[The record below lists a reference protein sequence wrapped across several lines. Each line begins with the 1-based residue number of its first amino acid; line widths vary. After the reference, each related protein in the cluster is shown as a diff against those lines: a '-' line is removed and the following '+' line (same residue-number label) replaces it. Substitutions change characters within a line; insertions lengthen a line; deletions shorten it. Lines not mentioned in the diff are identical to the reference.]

1 MKNSASDV
9 RSETVT
15 IDTLDNYCAGNA
27 IAGIYLLKI
36 DTEGYEIEVLE
47 GARQNLGVGS
57 IGAVFCEV
65 GFSSKNRR
73 NTPLHAVTEN
83 LMEQGYFFYGLYDVT
98 HYENRAMGESFGNAL
113 FVRQA

>member
-1 MKNSASDV
+1 M
-9 RSETVT
+9 RSRFWKEP
-15 IDTLDNYCAGNA
+15 G
-27 IAGIYLLKI
+27 
-36 DTEGYEIEVLE
+36 
-47 GARQNLGVGS
+47 QNLGVGS